1 MTLTICAI
9 SIRNLRENQCRP
21 RYFKLVPSARL
32 HRSVAETVTTF
43 SPASLTCRRPFNFR
57 DSTAFGRCDVAAPDL
72 LSYLL
77 EPHWKL
83 PPEYPTRF
91 TNRNHSALFVLVPRL
106 STWTLVHHVF
116 HNTRGPFFLPTLLL
130 FGSMACVRLCFV
142 YPLPKCLVKE
152 KPHVDFSSLQKYSTQ
167 NTKTKNKFFSKQK
180 KKEFVYYL
188 FYLKTF
194 LTWHVD
200 WKIIFF

>member
-152 KPHVDFSSLQKYSTQ
+152 KPHVDFFKFTKIFYTKY
-167 NTKTKNKFFSKQK
+167 KNKEQVFFEAEK
-180 KKEFVYYL
+180 KKNL
-188 FYLKTF
+188 FTISF
-194 LTWHVD
+194 
-200 WKIIFF
+200 I